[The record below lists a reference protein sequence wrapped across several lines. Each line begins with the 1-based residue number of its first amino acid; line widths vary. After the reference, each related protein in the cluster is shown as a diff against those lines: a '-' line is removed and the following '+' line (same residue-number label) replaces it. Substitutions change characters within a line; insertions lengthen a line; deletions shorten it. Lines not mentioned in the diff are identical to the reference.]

1 VTIKGTS
8 LGLAAAFAALA
19 IGTLAAQARAEDRFA
34 VAPAGPCAVA
44 PDRDP
49 CAGGA
54 CSSRAARIYDR
65 FLPGDVAGG
74 ADATSDPPPELP
86 SFGGPGPC
94 ADPSAGCGTPGIV
107 RPGQLASNDVG
118 GTVTLPGT
126 PPPTAPPPNGNGG
139 SPTPPPPP
147 PPAPPA
153 VPTAPPAPP
162 APSPPAPPAPPTPP
176 VVIEPPPGPALPPGV
191 PTPTP

>member
-1 VTIKGTS
+1 MTIKATS

-19 IGTLAAQARAEDRFA
+19 IGTLATQARAEERFA

-54 CSSRAARIYDR
+54 CSSRGARIYDR
-65 FLPGDVAGG
+65 FQPGDVAGG
-74 ADATSDPPPELP
+74 ADATSEAPPELP

-94 ADPSAGCGTPGIV
+94 ADPSAGCGTPGFV

-118 GTVTLPGT
+118 GTVNLPGT
-126 PPPTAPPPNGNGG
+126 PPPTAPPPGG
-139 SPTPPPPP
+139 GGGPTPPPPP

-153 VPTAPPAPP
+153 VPTTPPVPP